1 MESQFSFKDFENVRL
16 KATSRME
23 IGNRTIEPGE
33 TIAVFDK
40 VQIARVIENL
50 QMVSAHGGFQDKDR
64 VYWMTTKNEQISFAQ
79 GVFSP
84 TQFALM
90 TNAQLIE
97 YARDSSILITNE
109 EALESDEHGYFTL
122 KEIPATSLWI
132 YNKAT
137 GAKITNYGIE
147 DKVVQIETPYLDVVA
162 IYDYNYLNGAKE
174 YKIGQRLFEGFV
186 ELEGRTRVKDDIS
199 GQIVTG
205 ILKIPKLKLMSN
217 LSITLG
223 KQAAPVV
230 GNFSALAIPVGHGYN
245 TYVSE
250 FYILNDDIESDL

>member
-1 MESQFSFKDFENVRL
+1 MESNFSFKDFENVRL
-16 KATSRME
+16 KATSQMKV
-23 IGNRTIEPGE
+23 GDRTIESGE
-33 TIAVFDK
+33 TISVFNK
-40 VQIARVIENL
+40 IQIAQITENL

-64 VYWMTTKNEQISFAQ
+64 VYWMTTKNERLNFVQ

-90 TNAQLIE
+90 TNANLIE
-97 YARDSSILITNE
+97 YARDASILITNE
-109 EALESDEHGYFTL
+109 EQLESDENGYFTL
-122 KEIPATSLWI
+122 KEQPVANLWI
-132 YNKAT
+132 YNKET

-147 DKVVQIETPYLDVVA
+147 NKIIQIETPYLDVIVV
-162 IYDYNYLNGAKE
+162 YDYNYLNGAKE

-186 ELEGRTRVKDDIS
+186 ELEGRTRVKDDTT
-199 GQIVTG
+199 GQVVTG

-230 GNFSALAIPVGHGYN
+230 GNFSALAIPVGSGYN